1 MCYNPISDLHYS
13 PGSDFCQAFRHKKY
27 RTAFELCGMCGFSG
41 VIKTLAEH
49 FGGAQ
54 HGHKG
59 VQVFL
64 VDKLPQLHCFVPG
77 QGSIGWLVYAPLQ
90 GVYVAPRSSSLFT
103 KSQIGS
109 LSSQTIKIAL
119 HIFMRSNTTSI
130 IRDLTVRPTKE

>member
-1 MCYNPISDLHYS
+1 MYYNPISDLYYS
-13 PGSDFCQAFRHKKY
+13 PGSDFCQAFWHKKY

-77 QGSIGWLVYAPLQ
+77 QSGIDNVARLVGVCTIAGGVCCAAVQFLIHKVADRLLVVADDQ
-90 GVYVAPRSSSLFT
+90 G
-103 KSQIGS
+103 
-109 LSSQTIKIAL
+109 
-119 HIFMRSNTTSI
+119 
-130 IRDLTVRPTKE
+130 